1 MRTYSL
7 YYYDKT
13 EKRSLKVLETEDY
26 NSAKE
31 NKHKLI
37 REGKIAFIDYEDK

>member
-1 MRTYSL
+1 MKIYSV

-26 NSAKE
+26 PSAKE
-31 NKHKLI
+31 HKHKLI
-37 REGKIAFIDYEDK
+37 KEGKIAFIDYEEK